1 MANVAPDPVRC
12 IDEKSRKKQHPRR
25 EVAHRR
31 RRRRGRLGRPRR
43 FPYHVAMARIGI
55 FGGSFDPIHNGHLVV
70 MCEAVEILRLDRL
83 LCVPAARSPFKPRG
97 TTWSDAVR
105 LDAVRE
111 AVAPHPSIHVDDC
124 ELRRPAPSYTIDT
137 IRDVAERHPGDDLFL
152 LLGADS
158 LGEFPKW
165 KDIAA
170 IVAAVTIAVAVRP
183 GHVIDRTALAEALPG
198 IRMVELPTT
207 PTGVSSTLVRSRIR
221 AGLPLLGYVPESVAR
236 RLADATPSA

>member
-1 MANVAPDPVRC
+1 
-12 IDEKSRKKQHPRR
+12 
-25 EVAHRR
+25 
-31 RRRRGRLGRPRR
+31 
-43 FPYHVAMARIGI
+43 MARIGI

-111 AVAPHPSIHVDDC
+111 AVGRHPSIEVDDC

-137 IRDVAERHPGDDLFL
+137 VRGVVERFPGDDLFL
-152 LLGADS
+152 VLGADS
-158 LGEFPKW
+158 LTEFPKW
-165 KDIAA
+165 KDVAA
-170 IVAAVTIAVAVRP
+170 IVAAVTVAVAVRP
-183 GHVIDRTALAEALPG
+183 GHAIDRTTLAENVPG
-198 IRMVELPTT
+198 VRVVELPTT

-221 AGLPLLGYVPESVAR
+221 AGLPLVGYVPESVAR
-236 RLADATPSA
+236 RLAEATPSV